1 VKKNIDLKEKLKEL
15 GIRLT
20 ELADYFNISRPTLYK
35 HIENFEL
42 NKIDQIPILV
52 RNTLIYIN
60 KEDVM
65 SKKEVV
71 SFIITMLDRE
81 LVFDQHDL
89 MLKEVYEK
97 LKRSASNE
105 TLQFILN
112 WIDHPEYTKFMET
125 YNKYEI
131 LIKTNKEI
139 DPSVIENDFNSY
151 STILGLHSKE
161 KKSKQRIENIIKHIN
176 DRRGKQ

>member
-1 VKKNIDLKEKLKEL
+1 MKKNDSIKDKLKDL

-20 ELADYFNISRPTLYK
+20 EMADYFNISRPTLYK

-42 NKIDQIPILV
+42 NKLDQIPLLI
-52 RNTLIYIN
+52 RNTLLYIN
-60 KEDVM
+60 RDEIM

-71 SFIITMLDRE
+71 SFIISMLDRE

-97 LKRSASNE
+97 LKRSASKE
-105 TLQFILN
+105 TLHFILN
-112 WIDHPEYTKFMET
+112 WLEHPEYISFMET
-125 YNKYEI
+125 YNKYEA

-139 DPSVIENDFNSY
+139 DPSIIEDHFSSFETIY
-151 STILGLHSKE
+151 SLNSKE
-161 KKSKQRIENIIKHIN
+161 KKSKQKIDNIIKHIN
-176 DRRGKQ
+176 DRRKM